1 MLNGFIS
8 ELSYETVEELW
19 KNCGRTVDKTVDE
32 ITHEV
37 RNNDTVSKCVK
48 RVHFQLFILVSEHNY
63 TTESIFCAI
72 F

>member
-37 RNNDTVSKCVK
+37 RNNDTVSKNV
-48 RVHFQLFILVSEHNY
+48 
-63 TTESIFCAI
+63 
-72 F
+72 